1 MQVLYNGQSMR
12 DAMIDVLK
20 RLPNNGDLIIKTVTG
35 DRYIA
40 FEPVIIF
47 LDFIRFQDSAGPTN
61 QRTVNIM
68 ISAISE
74 ISHP

>member
-1 MQVLYNGQSMR
+1 MQVLYSGQSMR
-12 DAMIDVLK
+12 DAMIEVFK
-20 RLPNNGDLIIKTVTG
+20 RLPNNGELVIKTVNG
-35 DRYIA
+35 ESYNA
-40 FEPVIIF
+40 YQPVTIF

-61 QRTVNIM
+61 QRTMNIM